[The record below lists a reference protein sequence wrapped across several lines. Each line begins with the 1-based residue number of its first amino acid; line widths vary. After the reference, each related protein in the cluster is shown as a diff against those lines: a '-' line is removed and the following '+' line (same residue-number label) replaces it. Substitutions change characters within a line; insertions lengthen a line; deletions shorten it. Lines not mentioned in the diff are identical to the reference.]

1 MVTVVSFLLDC
12 ALPMG
17 RPARV
22 ATLAAVALLAFGG
35 RALATE
41 YPAWGDTG
49 WIYAS
54 KAACCNEAIAIAS
67 RYSAEECANTGGV
80 PSPFVGGGG
89 QRGSCSWQWMQDPY
103 GTTMNRCYGEAS
115 VWCDQ

>member
-1 MVTVVSFLLDC
+1 MVTVAGFLLHC
-12 ALPMG
+12 APPMG

-22 ATLAAVALLAFGG
+22 ATLAAVALLTFAG

-41 YPAWGDTG
+41 YPGWGDTG

-54 KAACCNEAIAIAS
+54 KAYCCNEAIRIAS
-67 RYSAEECANTGGV
+67 GWSEEACANTGGV
-80 PSPFVGGGG
+80 PSPFAGGAGH
-89 QRGSCSWQWMQDPY
+89 RGSCSWQSMQDPY
-103 GTTMNRCYGEAS
+103 GTMMNRCYGEAS